1 MKYPRILGIWMHG
14 NFKHTYND
22 DQKQIFN
29 FKDGNSHQTFTVW
42 DTSTFTS
49 YTPVVE
55 SKWFGIFGHSHVL
68 KMWDDGR
75 ISPKL
80 QTSPTFAALNPA
92 TNPDCDV
99 PLFSWTKERVHSWQT
114 DVSGRI
120 DRWFEW
126 LFLRPANI
134 FLGWFSIVFHPI
146 VCAWDDSKQVIEQC
160 ALVLGWY
167 QMLEWYIY
175 IYDIKTC

>member
-1 MKYPRILGIWMHG
+1 MNYSRILGIWMHG

-29 FKDGNSHQTFTVW
+29 FKDSNSHQTFTVW

-55 SKWFGIFGHSHVL
+55 SQWFGIFGHSHVL

-120 DRWFEW
+120 DGWFEW

-134 FLGWFSIVFHPI
+134 FLGMVFH
-146 VCAWDDSKQVIEQC
+146 CFSSHC
-160 ALVLGWY
+160 MCLGWFEASNRA
-167 QMLEWYIY
+167 MCFGIGLVSDVGMIY
-175 IYDIKTC
+175 EIKTC